1 MAIINKLWAFFTK
14 KNHVPSILQMEA
26 VECGAASL
34 AMILAYYGRWVALDE
49 LRYECDVS
57 RDGSKASNI
66 VQAARRYGLQAQGY
80 KLEPETITEDNL
92 PAIIH
97 WNFNHFVVLEKLTDK
112 KAYLN
117 DPAAG
122 PRTVTIEE
130 FDEAFTGILLEFK
143 PGPDFKAGGERT
155 RVLPALFQRLGGA
168 KTGLLYIMLASL
180 ALIIPG
186 LVIPGM
192 SKIFVDNYLV
202 QGYTHWIMPILLGLL
217 LTATCRALLT
227 WLQQHYLLRLELRL
241 AMLSSS
247 QFLWHLMHLPLAFF
261 SQRYAGE
268 ITQRI
273 TSNDKVARLIAGEL
287 GTNLINI
294 ITIIF
299 YAIVMWFY
307 SPLLTIIG
315 IGLTS
320 LNIITLKWV
329 TNKRAN
335 SSKRL
340 LQAHGKLMATAMGG
354 LQMIETFKATGS
366 ETDFFNR
373 WAGHHAKTLNAEQEL
388 SLIGEPLM
396 ILPVILNGITN
407 AIILGIGGLEVMA
420 GHLSIGSIIA
430 FQTLMASFNQPVTN
444 LLNLGGRLQEVSAD
458 LQRLDDVLRY
468 KPASRYQTAEQ
479 DGEYQGK
486 LVGLIEFREV
496 TFGYSR
502 LSEPLIKNFSLTIKP
517 GARIALVGR
526 SGSGKSTIAKLISG
540 HYAPWS
546 GEILLDGKPLS
557 ALPWQIICNSLAT
570 VDQEI
575 FLYEGSIHDN
585 LTLWDKTIAEQD
597 IIQAAKDADIHDMI
611 NERPQGYQSPIE
623 ENGRNFSGGQ
633 RQRLEIARALVNN
646 PSILVLD
653 EATSALDPKVEYQID
668 NNIRRRGCTC
678 LIIAHRLSTI
688 RDCDEIIVLDKG
700 NVVQRGRHEE
710 LIAQEGTY
718 KDLITT
724 T

>member
-1 MAIINKLWAFFTK
+1 MSIK
-14 KNHVPSILQMEA
+14 KKFAELFSARKQVPSILQMEA

-34 AMILAYYGRWVALDE
+34 AMILAYYGRFVALDE

-66 VQAARRYGLQAQGY
+66 IHAARKYGLSGQGF
-80 KLEPETITEDNL
+80 KLEPEAIHADRL

-97 WNFNHFVVLEKLTDK
+97 WNFNHFVVLEKLSSK
-112 KAYLN
+112 KAYIN

-122 PRTVTIEE
+122 PRVLPIEE

-143 PGPDFKAGGERT
+143 PTAEFKEGGKPT
-155 RVLPALFQRLGGA
+155 QVLPSLLKRLGGA
-168 KTGLLYIMLASL
+168 KSALVYVMLASL

-186 LVIPGM
+186 LVIPGI
-192 SKIFVDNYLV
+192 SKVFIDSYLV
-202 QGYTHWIMPILLGLL
+202 QGLDNWVMPLLFGLV
-217 LTATCRALLT
+217 LTAIFRALLT
-227 WLQQHYLLRLELRL
+227 WLQQHYLLRLETRL
-241 AMLSSS
+241 ALLSSS
-247 QFLWHLMHLPLAFF
+247 QFLWHLLHLPMAFF

-273 TSNDKVARLIAGEL
+273 VSNDKVARIIAGDL

-294 ITIIF
+294 ISIIF
-299 YAIVMWFY
+299 YASVMFFY
-307 SPLLTIIG
+307 SPLLTVIG
-315 IGLTS
+315 ISLAS
-320 LNIITLKWV
+320 LNVIILKWV
-329 TNKRAN
+329 ANTRAN

-354 LQMIETFKATGS
+354 LQMIETFKASGS
-366 ETDFFNR
+366 EADFFNR
-373 WAGHHAKTLNAEQEL
+373 WAGHHAKTLAAEQEL
-388 SLIGEPLM
+388 SLISEPLM
-396 ILPVILNGITN
+396 TLPIILNGITT
-407 AIILGIGGLEVMA
+407 AVILGVGGLEVMA

-430 FQTLMASFNQPVTN
+430 FQSLMASFNEPITN
-444 LLNLGGRLQEVSAD
+444 LLNLGGHLQEVSAD
-458 LQRLDDVLRY
+458 LQRLDDVLSY
-468 KPASRYQTAEQ
+468 KPATRYQVADQ
-479 DGEYQGK
+479 DSQYLGK
-486 LVGLIEFREV
+486 LNGLVEFREV

-526 SGSGKSTIAKLISG
+526 SGSGKSTLAKLISG
-540 HYAPWS
+540 HYTPWS
-546 GEILLDGKPLS
+546 GEILLDGKPLAS
-557 ALPWQIICNSLAT
+557 LPWQLICNSLAT

-575 FLYEGSIHDN
+575 FLYEASIQDN
-585 LTLWDKTIAEQD
+585 LTLWDQTISTED
-597 IIQAAKDADIHDMI
+597 VIQAAKDADIHEMI
-611 NERPQGYQSPIE
+611 TQRPNGYQSPVE
-623 ENGRNFSGGQ
+623 EAGRNFSGGQ

-700 NVVQRGRHEE
+700 QVVQRGKHEA
-710 LIAQEGTY
+710 LILQEGIY
-718 KDLITT
+718 KNLITT

>member
-1 MAIINKLWAFFTK
+1 MGIMDKLKRIITSG
-14 KNHVPSILQMEA
+14 HHTPSIIQMEA
-26 VECGAASL
+26 VECGAACL
-34 AMILAYYGRWVALDE
+34 GMILAYHGRWVALDE

-66 VQAARRYGLQAQGY
+66 VQAARKYGLTAQGY
-80 KLEPETITEDNL
+80 KLEPEAIPERNL

-97 WNFNHFVVLEKLTDK
+97 WNFNHFVVLEKLTPQ

-117 DPAAG
+117 DPAYG
-122 PRTVTIEE
+122 PRTVPIGE

-143 PGPDFKAGGERT
+143 PGIDFKPGGERT
-155 RVLPALFQRLGGA
+155 RVLPALFKRIGSA
-168 KTGLLYIMLASL
+168 KAALLYIILASF

-186 LVIPGM
+186 LVIPGI
-192 SKIFVDNYLV
+192 SKIFIDNYLI
-202 QGYTHWIMPILLGLL
+202 QGLNNWVMPILLGLF
-217 LTATCRALLT
+217 LTSVCRASLT
-227 WLQQHYLLRLELRL
+227 WLQQHYLLRLETRL

-247 QFLWHLMHLPLAFF
+247 QFLWHLMHLPMTFF

-273 TSNDKVARLIAGEL
+273 TSNDKVAGLIAGQL
-287 GTNLINI
+287 GTNIINVF
-294 ITIIF
+294 TVGF
-299 YAIVMWFY
+299 YAFVMFFY
-307 SPLLTIIG
+307 SPLLTFIG

-320 LNIITLKWV
+320 LNIITLQWAAS
-329 TNKRAN
+329 KRAN

-340 LQAHGKLMATAMGG
+340 LQAHGKLIGTAMGG
-354 LQMIETFKATGS
+354 LQMIETFKASGS
-366 ETDFFNR
+366 ESDFFNR
-373 WAGHHAKTLNAEQEL
+373 WAGHHARTLSAEQEL

-396 ILPVILNGITN
+396 VLPTILNSITT
-407 AIILGIGGLEVMA
+407 AIILGVGGLQVMA

-430 FQTLMASFNQPVTN
+430 FQSLMASFNEPITN

-468 KPASRYQTAEQ
+468 KPASRYAAGKAN
-479 DGEYQGK
+479 DSYQGK
-486 LVGLIEFREV
+486 LIGLVEFRDV

-502 LSEPLIKNFSLTIKP
+502 LNEPLIKNFNLMLKP

-526 SGSGKSTIAKLISG
+526 SGSGKSTLAKLISG

-546 GEILLDGKPLS
+546 GEILLDGNPIQTQ
-557 ALPWQIICNSLAT
+557 PWQIICNSLSV

-575 FLYEGSIHDN
+575 FLYEGTIFDN
-585 LTLWDKTIAEQD
+585 LTLWDHTVAEQYV
-597 IIQAAKDADIHDMI
+597 IQAAKDADIHEMI
-611 NERPQGYQSPIE
+611 MERPNGYQSLVE

-646 PSILVLD
+646 PSILILD

-700 NVVQRGRHEE
+700 IAVQRGRHEE
-710 LIAQEGTY
+710 LIAQEGVY
-718 KDLITT
+718 KNLISTT
-724 T
+724 

>member
-1 MAIINKLWAFFTK
+1 MEIFNKLQAFFPS
-14 KNHVPSILQMEA
+14 KNHTPSILQMEA

-34 AMILAYYGRWVALDE
+34 AMILAHHGRWVALDE

-66 VQAARRYGLQAQGY
+66 VQAARKYGLDAQGY
-80 KLEPETITEDNL
+80 KLEPEVIKERNL

-112 KAYLN
+112 KAYIN

-122 PRTVTIEE
+122 PRTIPLEE
-130 FDEAFTGILLEFK
+130 FDEAFTGILLEFT

-155 RVLPALFQRLGGA
+155 RVLPALFKRLGGA
-168 KTGLLYIMLASL
+168 KTALLYIMLASL

-186 LVIPGM
+186 LLIPGF

-202 QGYTHWIMPILLGLL
+202 QGYTNWIMPILLGIF
-217 LTATCRALLT
+217 LTAICRAVLT
-227 WLQQHYLLRLELRL
+227 WIQQHYLLRLESRL

-247 QFLWHLMHLPLAFF
+247 QFLWHLMHLPMAFF

-273 TSNDKVARLIAGEL
+273 TSNDKVASLIAGQL

-294 ITIIF
+294 LTVIF
-299 YAIVMWFY
+299 YGIVMCFY

-315 IGLTS
+315 ISLTS
-320 LNIITLKWV
+320 LNVIMLKWV
-329 TNKRAN
+329 ANRRAN

-354 LQMIETFKATGS
+354 LQMIETFKASGS
-366 ETDFFNR
+366 EADFFNR

-396 ILPVILNGITN
+396 ILPTILNAITS

-430 FQTLMASFNQPVTN
+430 FQSLMASFNEPINN
-444 LLNLGGRLQEVSAD
+444 LLNLGGHLQEVSAD

-468 KPASRYQTAEQ
+468 QQAARYQSSEQ
-479 DGEYQGK
+479 NDNYQGK
-486 LVGLIEFREV
+486 LAGLVEFHEV

-540 HYAPWS
+540 HYVPWS

-557 ALPWQIICNSLAT
+557 SLPWQVICNSLAT

-575 FLYEGSIHDN
+575 FLYEGTIRDN
-585 LTLWDKTIAEQD
+585 LTLWDQTTVEED
-597 IIQAAKDADIHDMI
+597 VIQAAKDADIHEMI
-611 NERPQGYQSPIE
+611 IERPNGYQSLIE
-623 ENGRNFSGGQ
+623 ESGRNFSGGQ

-688 RDCDEIIVLDKG
+688 RECDEIIVLDKG
-700 NVVQRGRHEE
+700 NVVQRGRHED
-710 LIAQEGTY
+710 LIAQEGAY
-718 KDLITT
+718 KNLITT